1 MRRRDGERRQERE
14 EREREREKERERVT
28 LAPRNRSFSKNNTK
42 HSSASAVPTD
52 FFIHPSYDEIRSHN
66 PYPSYPALTLR
77 NILYST
83 NLSWK
88 QLIKSF
94 MTNHIVFTPQAR
106 MLHLVITLMTRCNIL
121 RFGQNKQSA
130 NGGVG
135 HTYGPHKIW
144 AIRVCHTYRVAMG
157 E

>member
-1 MRRRDGERRQERE
+1 MLGLLYDKIAVVLIAVSISMIGVFI
-14 EREREREKERERVT
+14 RVVNSI
-28 LAPRNRSFSKNNTK
+28 LSEVFSELDLCMGSLLYF
-42 HSSASAVPTD
+42 HS
-52 FFIHPSYDEIRSHN
+52 
-66 PYPSYPALTLR
+66 LR
-77 NILYST
+77 L
-83 NLSWK
+83 
-88 QLIKSF
+88 
-94 MTNHIVFTPQAR
+94 
-106 MLHLVITLMTRCNIL
+106 LHLVITLMTRCNIL